1 MLNSNLSDTQPTR
14 LRNQAQTPFPGGK
27 KPPTIPK
34 RWLVWLFWIVA
45 AIILIALTVSGGAL
59 AGYQSGTQSR
69 RATQADQGTLL
80 LQEQY
85 SLAQQ
90 DLAEGRYDMARQRFQ
105 YLLDQNPAYPGAADG
120 LSQAMAILYATS
132 TPTPFIPTPTPA
144 PTPTPDLRPVQD
156 LFTQAQARLASNDWG
171 GAIDTLTNLRK
182 ADPKYQTARV
192 DGMLYLALR
201 LRGVN
206 KIMVQND
213 LEGGTYDLA
222 LAEGFGPLDGESEKV
237 RSWAR
242 LYIYGSSFWEAY
254 PEQAVYYFSQVAAV
268 APYLRDASGWTAR
281 DRYWASLIQY
291 GDQLAKN
298 EDWCKAQSEYELALF
313 MQSTESLQVKA
324 ADAANHCAP
333 PTSLPSE
340 TATETSTPTIT
351 PTPETSLTPTS
362 TLVPPTAVESLTPT
376 ATLPAPTL
384 TSTPPASTVTPTP
397 PAPTNVPTDTPT
409 PTIPPTAVPPSETPV
424 PPSATP
430 TLISTSASPLV
441 PGSSGLVDIAKAIN
455 QMFLSAASAIIA
467 AR

>member
-14 LRNQAQTPFPGGK
+14 LQNQTQPPPSGGK
-27 KPPTIPK
+27 KPPVISK
-34 RWLVWLFWIVA
+34 RWLVWLFWIIA
-45 AIILIALTVSGGAL
+45 AIILVIISVSSGAM
-59 AGYQSGTQSR
+59 AGYQSGSQAR
-69 RATQADQGTLL
+69 RLANADQGTLQ

-85 SLAQQ
+85 TLARQ
-90 DLAEGRYDMARQRFQ
+90 DLTEGRYDLARQRFQ
-105 YLLDQNPAYPGAADG
+105 YLLARDPAYPGAADG
-120 LSQAMAILYATS
+120 LSQAMAILYATA
-132 TPTPFIPTPTPA
+132 TPTPFIPTQTPA

-156 LFTQAQARLASNDWG
+156 LFTQAQARLASNDWS

-182 ADPKYQTARV
+182 ADPKYQAARV

-206 KIMVQND
+206 KIMSQND

-222 LAEGFGPLDGESEKV
+222 LAERYGPLDGESEKV

-281 DRYWASLIQY
+281 DRFWASLIQF

-298 EDWCKAQSEYELALF
+298 EDWCKAQSEYELALS

-324 ADAANHCAP
+324 ADAANRCAT
-333 PTSLPSE
+333 PTPLPSG
-340 TATETSTPTIT
+340 TATETLTPTT
-351 PTPETSLTPTS
+351 TLTPETSPTS
-362 TLVPPTAVESLTPT
+362 TLVPPTAVETATPT
-376 ATLPAPTL
+376 STLPASTFTPTF
-384 TSTPPASTVTPTP
+384 TPTP
-397 PAPTNVPTDTPT
+397 PAPTAGPTSSPT
-409 PTIPPTAVPPSETPV
+409 PPAPPTAVPPSETPV
-424 PPSATP
+424 PPSVTP
-430 TLISTSASPLV
+430 TTVTTPASPMVLSTT
-441 PGSSGLVDIAKAIN
+441 GFASIAKVIN
-455 QMFLSAASAIIA
+455 QMILSAVSAIMA